1 MFDAS
6 PEREELLGPCRE
18 QEGNAR
24 AQGDDDDVI
33 ETPRG
38 VAEEGSNCGPEFMKQ
53 RNTS

>member
-6 PEREELLGPCRE
+6 PERKELLSACRE
-18 QEGNAR
+18 EEGDAC

-38 VAEEGSNCGPEFMKQ
+38 VAEECSNG
-53 RNTS
+53 